1 MATDGR
7 PKRVQQLT
15 LHDRTLN
22 GSIPAE
28 LGELSQ
34 LRALRLARNE
44 LSGAIPAELG
54 NLTWLRHLD
63 LGANRLSGA
72 IPAELGGLMSLGHLD
87 LGENRLSGAI
97 PAELRNLLYLHNLYL
112 DGNRLEGA
120 IPPLL
125 RELTRLEALHLQ
137 ENQLSGEI
145 PPQLGSLTALWTLRL
160 DGNRLEGAIPTTLG
174 NLRELH
180 TLYLADNLLEGPI
193 PTQLG
198 GLLNLRRVYLKN
210 NSGLTGCLPGRLVNL
225 LNHEAASLNLPPCPP
240 GTPPTPMTQ
249 LPTHTLTVT
258 ATGGGSVTPAGT
270 TTHDE
275 DSEVRLTASWNEA
288 THNFGRWEGGCNS
301 RSATCSLIM
310 DENKTVRA
318 TFTALHANRC
328 ATPTAFSCIRAVYKG
343 APYDYAHVADIPSAA
358 LLRREAD
365 GRYHVERGQRIT
377 VVTAAPL
384 PEGYTH
390 FSLQRRHQEAPS
402 PTLREQSIPPL
413 GTTFNFT
420 VTVEESADLI
430 TFDLTAARPPPG
442 PGGEPQ
448 LGNVV
453 VTTAFQIH
461 ESTTCARGRALSD
474 VVSHPDLVA
483 GCDALLEL
491 RDTLAGTGTLN
502 WSTSTA
508 ITGWTGVTVGG
519 TPPRVTKLSLANSGL
534 SGELSGLLG
543 NLTGLTE
550 LRLSGNSL
558 TGRLPSKLV
567 QLAKLT
573 HAYFAGNPIHGC
585 VRRSLLAVPEND
597 FASLGLADC
606 PPLAVGFT
614 GLLEEGTYSTG
625 GVIFDVP
632 AGLRLEY
639 VHTSIGIPTADHP
652 RGVIGLHFRD
662 ADGASRICLEAH
674 QGYVCGRLVV
684 EPAGTGTGAGANR
697 PSIESLFDR
706 IAESLW
712 LDPR

>member
-34 LRALRLARNE
+34 LRALRLARNQ

-63 LGANRLSGA
+63 LGANRLTGA
-72 IPAELGGLMSLGHLD
+72 IPSELGGLMSLGHLD

-97 PAELRNLLYLHNLYL
+97 PAELRNLHYLHNLYL

-442 PGGEPQ
+442 PGGGAAARQRSRDDRLPDPRVHRMRQGQGAERCG
-448 LGNVV
+448 LSSGSCGGLRCIVG
-453 VTTAFQIH
+453 AERH
-461 ESTTCARGRALSD
+461 ARGDGNAE
-474 VVSHPDLVA
+474 
-483 GCDALLEL
+483 LEHQHRHHGL
-491 RDTLAGTGTLN
+491 DRRD
-502 WSTSTA
+502 
-508 ITGWTGVTVGG
+508 
-519 TPPRVTKLSLANSGL
+519 
-534 SGELSGLLG
+534 
-543 NLTGLTE
+543 
-550 LRLSGNSL
+550 
-558 TGRLPSKLV
+558 GRWN
-567 QLAKLT
+567 A
-573 HAYFAGNPIHGC
+573 AA
-585 VRRSLLAVPEND
+585 
-597 FASLGLADC
+597 
-606 PPLAVGFT
+606 
-614 GLLEEGTYSTG
+614 
-625 GVIFDVP
+625 
-632 AGLRLEY
+632 
-639 VHTSIGIPTADHP
+639 
-652 RGVIGLHFRD
+652 RD
-662 ADGASRICLEAH
+662 E
-674 QGYVCGRLVV
+674 
-684 EPAGTGTGAGANR
+684 
-697 PSIESLFDR
+697 
-706 IAESLW
+706 AESREQW
-712 LDPR
+712 AER